1 MMSFLPRMDDYP
13 MLKFNAHLGFQFN
26 ELPFLQRIEAAAA
39 AGFRAVEFPSP
50 YEFDASLLADHLA
63 QHSLP
68 LIQFAAPA
76 GVTKGI
82 AALQGRGEEFRDG
95 LLQAA
100 RYAKTLACADVHIM
114 SGVTTQ
120 NDAERTYAGNLEYAV
135 KYLEDQG
142 LRPLIE
148 VISAEAMP
156 GYYMSDFSKAQ
167 QVLETFPSVGLI
179 LDLYHAQLLTGDAAD
194 VLARFYDRTVHVQI
208 ADCPGRHEPGTGSI
222 DFAALFEALEQ
233 RGYAGWIGCEYRPS
247 GTTVESLD
255 WFKQLSA

>member
-1 MMSFLPRMDDYP
+1 

-39 AGFRAVEFPSP
+39 AGFCAVEFPSP

-63 QHSLP
+63 QHNLS
-68 LIQFAAPA
+68 LIQFAAPT

-82 AALQGRGEEFRDG
+82 AALHGKEDDFRSG

-100 RYAKTLACADVHIM
+100 SYAKALACSDVHIM

-120 NDAERTYAGNLEYAV
+120 DDAALVYGGNLEYAV

-148 VISAEAMP
+148 VICVQEMP

-194 VLARFYDRTVHVQI
+194 VLARFYERTVHVQI
-208 ADCPGRHEPGTGSI
+208 ADCPGRHQPGTGSM
-222 DFAALFEALEQ
+222 DVCALFTALEL
-233 RGYAGWIGCEYRPS
+233 RGYQGWIGCEYRPT
-247 GTTVESLD
+247 GLTVDSLD
-255 WFKQLSA
+255 WIKRFSA

>member
-63 QHSLP
+63 QYSLP

-82 AALQGRGEEFRDG
+82 AALPGMAVEFRDG
-95 LLQAA
+95 LRQAA
-100 RYAKTLACADVHIM
+100 RYAKTLACSDVHIM

-120 NDAERTYAGNLEYAV
+120 NDAERIYAGNLEYAV

-167 QVLETFPSVGLI
+167 QILEIFPSVGLI
-179 LDLYHAQLLTGDAAD
+179 LDLYHAQLLTGDAAA

-208 ADCPGRHEPGTGSI
+208 ADCPGRHEPGTGNI
-222 DFAALFEALEQ
+222 DFAALFAALEQ

-247 GTTVESLD
+247 GSTVASLD
-255 WFKQLSA
+255 WIKQLSA

>member
-1 MMSFLPRMDDYP
+1 

-63 QHSLP
+63 QYSLP

-82 AALQGRGEEFRDG
+82 AALPGMAVEFRDG
-95 LLQAA
+95 LRQAA
-100 RYAKTLACADVHIM
+100 RYAKTLACSDVHIM

-120 NDAERTYAGNLEYAV
+120 NDAERIYAGNLEYAV

-167 QVLETFPSVGLI
+167 QILETFPSVGLI
-179 LDLYHAQLLTGDAAD
+179 LDLYHAQLLTGDAAA

-208 ADCPGRHEPGTGSI
+208 ADCPGRHEPGTGNI
-222 DFAALFEALEQ
+222 DFAALFAALEQ

-247 GTTVESLD
+247 GSTVASLD
-255 WFKQLSA
+255 WIKQLSA

>member
-1 MMSFLPRMDDYP
+1 MISFLPRMDDYP

-63 QHSLP
+63 QYSLP

-82 AALQGRGEEFRDG
+82 AALPGMEVEFRDG
-95 LLQAA
+95 LRQAVS
-100 RYAKTLACADVHIM
+100 YAKALACSDVHIM

-120 NDAERTYAGNLEYAV
+120 NDAERIYAGNLEYAV
-135 KYLEDQG
+135 KYFEDQG

-167 QVLETFPSVGLI
+167 QILETFPSVGLI

-194 VLARFYDRTVHVQI
+194 VLARFYARTVHVQI
-208 ADCPGRHEPGTGSI
+208 ADCPGRHEPGTGNI
-222 DFAALFEALEQ
+222 DFAALFAALEQ

-247 GTTVESLD
+247 GSTVASLE
-255 WFKQLSA
+255 WFKQLNA

>member
-1 MMSFLPRMDDYP
+1 MP
-13 MLKFNAHLGFQFN
+13 KFNAHLGFQFN
-26 ELPFLQRIEAAAA
+26 EVPFLQRIEAAAA

-50 YEFDASLLADHLA
+50 YEFDASLLADHLT
-63 QHSLP
+63 QHNLP

-82 AALQGRGEEFRDG
+82 AALHGQEEAFRSG

-100 RYAKTLACADVHIM
+100 RYAKALACSDVHIM

-120 NDAERTYAGNLEYAV
+120 EDAALIYGRNLEYAV
-135 KYLEDQG
+135 KFLEDQG

-148 VISAEAMP
+148 VICVQEMP
-156 GYYMSDFSKAQ
+156 DYYMSDFSKAQ

-179 LDLYHAQLLTGDAAD
+179 LDLYHAQRLTGDAAD

-208 ADCPGRHEPGTGSI
+208 ADCPGRHEPGTGNM
-222 DFAALFEALEQ
+222 DFAALFADLEL
-233 RGYAGWIGCEYRPS
+233 RGYQGWIGCEYRPTGS
-247 GTTVESLD
+247 TVAGLD
-255 WFKQLSA
+255 WIKQFSA